1 MTGRNK
7 MSSSQAVADDGRL
20 PSGTNPKGDDLD
32 RKIEKKKRN
41 GQEGHIG
48 RRHGGQSGVSRR
60 RMAACAPSSLD
71 RVSSNLPISS
81 PYRSTPD
88 APVTDAERDRL
99 NARLNAA
106 YTAGALEQEDYQAR
120 LDLLFAARRL
130 GELVP
135 VVEGLP
141 PLPTHSSPAIVAS
154 SGGEPGELSEP
165 RPPGRLT
172 AAVVGG
178 VAAAVILIAIL
189 LVLLI

>member
-1 MTGRNK
+1 M
-7 MSSSQAVADDGRL
+7 
-20 PSGTNPKGDDLD
+20 
-32 RKIEKKKRN
+32 
-41 GQEGHIG
+41 
-48 RRHGGQSGVSRR
+48 
-60 RMAACAPSSLD
+60 
-71 RVSSNLPISS
+71 SSNLPISS

-106 YTAGALEQEDYQAR
+106 YTAGTLEQEDYQAR
-120 LDLLFAARRL
+120 LDRLFAAKRL

-141 PLPTHSSPAIVAS
+141 PLPTYSNPAIVTS
-154 SGGEPGELSEP
+154 SGGQPGELSES

-172 AAVVGG
+172 AVVVGG
-178 VAAAVILIAIL
+178 VAAAILLVAIL